1 MAEANPRE
9 IEFLYDFGGP
19 NSWFVHRAIPAIEA
33 QGKVRFRYVPVLLGG
48 IFKATGNRPPLMTYG
63 HVEAKV
69 AYDRLEMDRFMAR
82 HGITGFRLN
91 PHFPV
96 NTLLAMRGAIAAER
110 LGCGPAYREAMYT
123 ALWQDGLKLDE
134 PEVWADVLTRA
145 GLDAAAL
152 GALVQDEAV
161 KAELVASTERAVA
174 RGAFGVPTFFLGD
187 EMWFGKDR
195 LRDVVEAATG

>member
-1 MAEANPRE
+1 MTE
-9 IEFLYDFGGP
+9 IEFIYDFGGP

-48 IFKATGNRPPLMTYG
+48 IFKATGNRPPVMTYG
-63 HVEAKV
+63 HVESKM

-82 HGITGFRLN
+82 HGISGFKLN

-96 NTLLAMRGAIAAER
+96 NTLLPMRGAVAAER
-110 LGCGPAYREAMYT
+110 LGCGPAYREAMFV
-123 ALWQDGLKLDE
+123 ALWEQGLKLDE
-134 PEVWADVLTRA
+134 PAVWAESVSAA

-152 GALVQDEAV
+152 GALVEDPEV
-161 KAELVASTERAVA
+161 KGELVANTEAAVS
-174 RGAFGVPTFFLGD
+174 RGAFGVPTFFIGT

-195 LRDVVEAATG
+195 LRDVVEAAGG

>member
-1 MAEANPRE
+1 MPRE

-33 QGKVRFRYVPVLLGG
+33 AGTVTFRYVPVLLGG
-48 IFKATGNRPPLMTYG
+48 IFKATGNQPPLMSYG
-63 HVEAKV
+63 HVAAKV

-82 HGITGFRLN
+82 HHITGFTFN

-96 NTLLAMRGAIAAER
+96 NTLLAMRGAVAAEQ

-123 ALWQDGLKLDE
+123 ALWQDGLKLDD
-134 PEVWADVLTRA
+134 PAVWAETVSSA
-145 GLDAAAL
+145 GLDAATL
-152 GALVQDEAV
+152 GTAVEDPDV
-161 KAELVASTERAVA
+161 KAALVASTESAVA

-187 EMWFGKDR
+187 QMWFGKDR
-195 LRDVVEAATG
+195 LRDVVEAADG

>member
-1 MAEANPRE
+1 MTVE
-9 IEFLYDFGGP
+9 IEFIYDFGGP

-33 QGKVRFRYVPVLLGG
+33 EGKVRFRYVPVLLGG
-48 IFKATGNRPPLMTYG
+48 IFKATGNQPPLMSYG
-63 HVEAKV
+63 HVQSKM

-82 HGITGFRLN
+82 HGITGFALN

-96 NTLLAMRGAIAAER
+96 NTLLAMRGAVAAEQ

-123 ALWQDGLKLDE
+123 ALWQDGQKLDD
-134 PEVWADVLTRA
+134 PQVWAGVVSAA

-152 GALVQDEAV
+152 GELVQDDAV
-161 KAELVASTERAVA
+161 KAALVASTESAVA
-174 RGAFGVPTFFLGD
+174 RGAFGVPSFFLGG

-195 LRDVVEAATG
+195 LRDVVEVATL

>member
-1 MAEANPRE
+1 MTE
-9 IEFLYDFGGP
+9 IEFVYDFGGP

-48 IFKATGNRPPLMTYG
+48 IFKATGNRPPVMTYG
-63 HVEAKV
+63 HVESKM

-82 HGITGFRLN
+82 HGISGFKLN

-96 NTLLAMRGAIAAER
+96 NTLLPMRGAVAAER
-110 LGCGPAYREAMYT
+110 LGCGAAYREAMFV
-123 ALWQDGLKLDE
+123 ALWEQGLKLDE
-134 PEVWADVLTRA
+134 PAVWAESVSAA

-152 GALVQDEAV
+152 GALVEDPEV
-161 KAELVASTERAVA
+161 KGELVANTEAAVS
-174 RGAFGVPTFFLGD
+174 RGAFGVPTFFIGT

-195 LRDVVEAATG
+195 LRDVVEAAGG

>member
-1 MAEANPRE
+1 MTE
-9 IEFLYDFGGP
+9 IEFIYDFGGP
-19 NSWFVHRAIPAIEA
+19 NSWFVHRALPAIEA
-33 QGKVRFRYVPVLLGG
+33 KGQVRFRYVPVLLGG
-48 IFKATGNRPPLMTYG
+48 LFKATGNRPPMLTYG

-69 AYDRLEMDRFMAR
+69 AYDRLEMQRFMAR
-82 HGITGFRLN
+82 HGISGFKLN

-110 LGCGPAYREAMYT
+110 LGCGPAYREAMFK
-123 ALWQDGLKLDE
+123 ALWEDGLKLDD
-134 PEVWADVLTRA
+134 PAVWAETVAAA

-152 GALVQDEAV
+152 GALVEEAEV
-161 KAELVASTERAVA
+161 KAELVANTDAAVA

-195 LRDVVEAATG
+195 LRDVVEAAGGTL

>member
-1 MAEANPRE
+1 MTE
-9 IEFLYDFGGP
+9 IAFIYDFGGP
-19 NSWFVHRAIPAIEA
+19 NSWFVQRAIPAIEA
-33 QGKVRFRYVPVLLGG
+33 KGKVRFRHVPVLLGG
-48 IFKATGNRPPLMTYG
+48 LFKATGNQPPMMAYG
-63 HVEAKV
+63 HVAAKV

-96 NTLLAMRGAIAAER
+96 NTLLAMRGAVAAER
-110 LGCGPAYREAMYT
+110 LGCGPAYREAMFKG
-123 ALWQDGLKLDE
+123 LWEDGLKLDD
-134 PEVWADVLTRA
+134 PQVWAEAVAAA

-152 GALVQDEAV
+152 GALVQDDAV
-161 KAELVASTERAVA
+161 KAELVANTESAVA

-195 LRDVVEAATG
+195 LRDAVEAAGGSL

>member
-1 MAEANPRE
+1 MTE

-48 IFKATGNRPPLMTYG
+48 IFKATGNQPPMMSYG
-63 HVEAKV
+63 HVAAKV
-69 AYDRLEMDRFMAR
+69 NYDRLEMDRFMAR
-82 HGITGFRLN
+82 HGFSGFRLN

-96 NTLLAMRGAIAAER
+96 NTLLAMRGAVAAER
-110 LGCGPAYREAMYT
+110 LGCGPAYREAIYT
-123 ALWQDGLKLDE
+123 ALWQDGLKLDD
-134 PEVWADVLTRA
+134 PEVWAGVLTKV

-152 GALVQDEAV
+152 GALAAEAEV
-161 KAELVASTERAVA
+161 KAELAASTEGAVA
-174 RGAFGVPTFFLGD
+174 RGAFGVPTFFLGN

-195 LRDVVEAATG
+195 LRDVVEAASGE

>member
-1 MAEANPRE
+1 MTE
-9 IEFLYDFGGP
+9 IEFIYDFGGP

-48 IFKATGNRPPLMTYG
+48 IFKATGNRPPVMTYG
-63 HVEAKV
+63 HVESKM

-82 HGITGFRLN
+82 HGISGFKLN

-96 NTLLAMRGAIAAER
+96 NTLLPMRGAVAAER
-110 LGCGPAYREAMYT
+110 LGCGPAYREAMFV
-123 ALWQDGLKLDE
+123 ALWEQGLKLDE
-134 PEVWADVLTRA
+134 PAVWAEAVSAA

-152 GALVQDEAV
+152 GALVEDPEV
-161 KAELVASTERAVA
+161 KGELVANTEAVVA
-174 RGAFGVPTFFLGD
+174 RGAFGVPTFFIGT

-195 LRDVVEAATG
+195 LRDVVEAAGG

>member
-1 MAEANPRE
+1 MPTE

-33 QGKVRFRYVPVLLGG
+33 AGQVRFRYIPVLLGG
-48 IFKATGNRPPLMTYG
+48 IFKATGNQPPLMSYG
-63 HVEAKV
+63 HVVQKI

-82 HGITGFRLN
+82 HAITGFRFN

-96 NTLLAMRGAIAAER
+96 NTLLAMRGAVTAER
-110 LGCGPAYREAMYT
+110 LGCGPAYREAIYT
-123 ALWQDGLKLDE
+123 ALWQDGLKLDD
-134 PEVWADVLTRA
+134 PEVWAGVLAKA
-145 GLDAAAL
+145 GLNV
-152 GALVQDEAV
+152 GALSAGVEDAEI
-161 KAELVASTERAVA
+161 KAELLASTERAVA

-195 LRDVVEAATG
+195 LRDVVEAAGGECR

>member
-1 MAEANPRE
+1 MTE
-9 IEFLYDFGGP
+9 IEFVYDFGGP

-48 IFKATGNRPPLMTYG
+48 LFKATGNRPPMLTYG

-82 HGITGFRLN
+82 HGISGFKLN

-110 LGCGPAYREAMYT
+110 LGCGAAYREAMFT
-123 ALWQDGLKLDE
+123 ALWQDGFKLDE
-134 PEVWADVLTRA
+134 PAVWAQVVAAA

-152 GALVQDEAV
+152 GALAEDPEV
-161 KAELVASTERAVA
+161 KGELVANTEKAVS
-174 RGAFGVPTFFLGD
+174 RGAFGVPTFFLGQ

-195 LRDVVEAATG
+195 LRDVVEAAGG

>member
-1 MAEANPRE
+1 MPHE
-9 IEFLYDFGGP
+9 IEFLFDFGGP

-33 QGKVRFRYVPVLLGG
+33 EGKVTFRYVPVLLGG
-48 IFKATGNRPPLMTYG
+48 IFKATGNQPPLMSYG
-63 HVEAKV
+63 HVTAKV
-69 AYDRLEMDRFMAR
+69 NYDRLEMERFMAR
-82 HGITGFRLN
+82 HGITGFQFN

-96 NTLLAMRGAIAAER
+96 NTLLAMRGAVAAEQ

-123 ALWQDGLKLDE
+123 ALWQDGRKLDD
-134 PEVWADVLTRA
+134 PEVWADAVAKA

-152 GALVQDEAV
+152 GAAVQDDGV

-187 EMWFGKDR
+187 AMWFGKDR
-195 LRDVVEAATG
+195 LRDVVEAASGSL

>member
-1 MAEANPRE
+1 MTTQ

-33 QGKVRFRYVPVLLGG
+33 EGEVTFRYVPVLLGG
-48 IFKATGNRPPLMTYG
+48 LFKATGNQPPLMVYG
-63 HVEAKV
+63 HVAAKV
-69 AYDRLEMDRFMAR
+69 NYDRLEMERFMAR
-82 HGITGFRLN
+82 HGITGFAFN

-96 NTLLAMRGAIAAER
+96 NTLLAMRGAVAADR
-110 LGCGPAYREAMYT
+110 LGCGPAYREAIYT
-123 ALWQDGLKLDE
+123 ALWQDGLKLDD
-134 PEVWADVLTRA
+134 PEVWAGVVAKA

-152 GALVQDEAV
+152 GAAVQDAGV
-161 KAELVASTERAVA
+161 KADLVASTERAVA

-195 LRDVVEAATG
+195 LRDVVEAAGGTSR